1 MKYGKV
7 LTLSILA
14 VSIILVFEC
23 WSVVIYYGRSA
34 VSFVP
39 ILTIIFVCIPA
50 IIVSL
55 DILTNGLFLR
65 GFFGP
70 IDYGCWGE

>member
-7 LTLSILA
+7 LILLILA
-14 VSIILVFEC
+14 VMSFEC
-23 WSVVIYYGRSA
+23 WSIAVYYGRNV

-39 ILTIIFVCIPA
+39 ILIIMFVCFPA

-55 DILTNGLFLR
+55 DILTNGLILR
-65 GFFGP
+65 GFLGP
-70 IDYGCWGE
+70 MDYGYWGE